1 MEFLQMD
8 KELEQQ
14 IAAFMSEELA
24 KGTSLSQLHGMVN
37 EKFQTHLTYMEIRII
52 ASELQ
57 VDWNA
62 NDPKAIAAAKEKAK
76 KEEEARAAEAEAA
89 MAAENGEAPA
99 GEAPGKCVVTVNK
112 VNPPGILASGT
123 VTFSSGSTADWY
135 VDQTGRPGIGNL
147 KGEQPTQQEA
157 EEFMMELQ
165 KVLR

>member
-1 MEFLQMD
+1 MD

-52 ASELQ
+52 ASELP

-89 MAAENGEAPA
+89 MAAENGEVPA
-99 GEAPGKCVVTVNK
+99 GNAPGKCVVTVNK

-157 EEFMMELQ
+157 EEFMVELQ

>member
-1 MEFLQMD
+1 
-8 KELEQQ
+8 
-14 IAAFMSEELA
+14 
-24 KGTSLSQLHGMVN
+24 
-37 EKFQTHLTYMEIRII
+37 
-52 ASELQ
+52 
-57 VDWNA
+57 
-62 NDPKAIAAAKEKAK
+62 
-76 KEEEARAAEAEAA
+76 

-157 EEFMMELQ
+157 EEFMVELQ